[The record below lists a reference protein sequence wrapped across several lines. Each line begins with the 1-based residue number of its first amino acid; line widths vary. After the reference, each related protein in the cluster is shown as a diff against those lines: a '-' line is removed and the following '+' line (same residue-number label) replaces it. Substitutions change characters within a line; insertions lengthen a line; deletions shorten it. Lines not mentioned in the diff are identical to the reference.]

1 MQLLSS
7 SSFFYSSR
15 TAARLCS
22 ACELLRSPFVRVH
35 AHPMQNVLN
44 SGECCVMSLWGK
56 KLYYNIQ
63 GSFAFSIFNFKVFR
77 DLKHVETIFWFSSF
91 IVDTAFESQISFQ
104 SLNLLLEGWQI
115 AIICLAVNCSLK
127 YVCSQCTD
135 RQAKQWQN
143 HFGKV
148 FFFKVR
154 SVQNS
159 RKGCDYFASLLAL
172 SNIQFEAWFM
182 ARVGAFFARVFL
194 DFFWKCLW
202 LIMLRVSGAWIL
214 RNITHINSFCEHDEY
229 GAKMC
234 VKVEKLGHLK
244 EAHFN
249 WHSLDHDACQN
260 MPYLASPQ
268 YGKLFTYWPIWMSD
282 KIAVKS

>member
-127 YVCSQCTD
+127 YICSQCTD

-194 DFFWKCLW
+194 DFFLKMFVANYVASFRRLNSKEHNSHQ
-202 LIMLRVSGAWIL
+202 LFLRAWWIW
-214 RNITHINSFCEHDEY
+214 RQNVCESRKIRSF
-229 GAKMC
+229 KRSTFQ
-234 VKVEKLGHLK
+234 L
-244 EAHFN
+244 
-249 WHSLDHDACQN
+249 
-260 MPYLASPQ
+260 
-268 YGKLFTYWPIWMSD
+268 T
-282 KIAVKS
+282 